1 MAKRL
6 TLQDGGKS
14 LTFIIRKLPATQAE
28 AWYLHALAL
37 MGSGMESA
45 TQFSPMLFLKAL
57 GSIPFA
63 DAKALLDELLGCCEK
78 VVDKGSSIPVSIED
92 ADGYISSPVTLTR
105 LRVEAF
111 KENFGFFTDG
121 DIAVSLGLVSS
132 EPTAQKSE
140 A

>member
-1 MAKRL
+1 MTRRL
-6 TLQDGGKS
+6 SLQDGGKT
-14 LTFIIRKLPATQAE
+14 LTFIIKKLPATQAE

-37 MGSGMESA
+37 MGSGLESS
-45 TQFSPMLFLKAL
+45 TEFSPALFLKAL

-78 VVDKGSSIPVSIED
+78 VVDKGATMPVSIDD
-92 ADGYISSPVTLTR
+92 ADGYISSPLTLTR

-121 DIAVSLGLVSS
+121 NALESLGLVSS
-132 EPTAQKSE
+132 EPTA
-140 A
+140 